1 MEIIRSSDFVI
12 FLVVGVILGALA
24 GQIMKGGNLVQSI
37 VVGIVGSVISGF
49 IFDWL
54 DFMDVGDIADPILAG
69 GFGAVILLAIAWA
82 IRGKEKPSEEKPTEE
97 NPQ

>member
-1 MEIIRSSDFVI
+1 MEVMEIIRSSDLVI

-24 GQIMKGGNLVQSI
+24 GQIMKGGSLVQSVLI
-37 VVGIVGSVISGF
+37 ATVGSLISGF

-69 GFGAVILLAIAWA
+69 GFGAVILLAVAWA
-82 IRGKEKPSEEKPTEE
+82 LRGKEKPPEV
-97 NPQ
+97 NP